1 MSKNIKIAAFGAL
14 NQGSYDMFAERMNDM
29 AQQSGCGVSIAFAGP
44 YPNAKGV
51 TEPGRPLR
59 ADALKDPA
67 MKEELL
73 AAVANDARALGDGPE
88 VFCMPCMSMI
98 GFHDG
103 VEKKLGRPIVRLA
116 DALKAYYADVPKL
129 GVIHMRPAKDRVK
142 EMFGDKAVTPDEA
155 QAAALLAAEEQSK
168 KDGNPAA
175 VEAVM
180 KDLTESF
187 RDQGLTHVLFAR
199 ADAPMAQ
206 KSAAGKVAG
215 IKIDSYFDVLAQT
228 IANRFCK

>member
-1 MSKNIKIAAFGAL
+1 MSKNIRIAAFGAL
-14 NQGSYDMFAERMNDM
+14 NQGSYDMFAECMDDM
-29 AQQSGCGVSIAFAGP
+29 ARQRGCAASISFAGP
-44 YPNAKGV
+44 YPNAKGI

-73 AAVANDARALGDGPE
+73 AAVANDAKSLGSGLD

-103 VEKKLGRPIVRLA
+103 VEKNLGRPIVRLA
-116 DALKAYYADVPKL
+116 DALKSYYASVPKL
-129 GVIHMRPAKDRVK
+129 GVIHMRPARDRVK

-155 QAAALLAAEEQSK
+155 QAAALLAAEERSK
-168 KDGNPAA
+168 KDGSPAA
-175 VEAVM
+175 VESVM
-180 KDLTESF
+180 KDIAENF

-206 KSAAGKVAG
+206 KSAAGKVDG
-215 IKIDSYFDVLAQT
+215 IKIDSYFDILARA
-228 IANRFCK
+228 IADQFCK